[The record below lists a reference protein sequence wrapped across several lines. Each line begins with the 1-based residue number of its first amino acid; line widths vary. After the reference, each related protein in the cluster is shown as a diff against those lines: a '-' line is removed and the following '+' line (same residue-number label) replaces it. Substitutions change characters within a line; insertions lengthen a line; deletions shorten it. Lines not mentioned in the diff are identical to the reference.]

1 MLDVSVVSPLST
13 WSGPIPFPDGEHRS
27 LCSAVL
33 LPDGNVFVCGGIQR
47 VNSPCAMYNPATDTW
62 ASMAALPSIR
72 DYHSTA
78 ILLPSGQVMM
88 AGWQSTQI
96 EIYSPPYFFAASRPV
111 ITTIPALVH
120 HGQTFVIE
128 SPDAPSI
135 SKAVLMRPMAIT
147 HQTDT
152 EQRVLDMPVTHDPMN
167 PTQLTLVA
175 PHGGHPHAFAPK
187 GYYMLFAVRND
198 GVPSEGKFI
207 FLH

>member
-1 MLDVSVVSPLST
+1 
-13 WSGPIPFPDGEHRS
+13 
-27 LCSAVL
+27 
-33 LPDGNVFVCGGIQR
+33 
-47 VNSPCAMYNPATDTW
+47 
-62 ASMAALPSIR
+62 
-72 DYHSTA
+72 
-78 ILLPSGQVMM
+78 LLPSGQVMM

-96 EIYSPPYFFAASRPV
+96 EIYSPPYLFAASRPG
-111 ITTIPALVH
+111 ITTFPALVH

-135 SKAVLMRPMAIT
+135 SKVVLVRPMAIT